1 MLSSLYFSALP
12 LTVTCCL
19 LLDLY
24 PLEEGLAQYIK
35 SRRKLGLTLT
45 GLVPLNASGI
55 LYQLEKG
62 LRNKSQSCL
71 LSSAIRLL
79 LPCTETPQHCDL
91 LLRIHSRLLS
101 LPTHYLSIMAGL
113 QHYGFPVHRTGS
125 CKGWVQTPRHRVYL
139 YSKRPC
145 LLRPVCN
152 TPRRGSD

>member
-1 MLSSLYFSALP
+1 MILRSSLSHYKLFIAKDTFSLLKDSRYVAVRELGRKTSKDLAPSLYFSALR

-45 GLVPLNASGI
+45 GLVLLNASGS

-71 LSSAIRLL
+71 FSSAVRLL
-79 LPCTETPQHCDL
+79 LPCIETHQRWDL
-91 LLRIHSRLLS
+91 LIYMHSRAFS
-101 LPTHYLSIMAGL
+101 LPAH
-113 QHYGFPVHRTGS
+113 
-125 CKGWVQTPRHRVYL
+125 
-139 YSKRPC
+139 
-145 LLRPVCN
+145 
-152 TPRRGSD
+152 

>member
-1 MLSSLYFSALP
+1 MQTLWFLLNMILRSSLSHYKLFIAKDMFSLLKDSRYICSSPWVRKKNIKSFSPQSLYFSALR

-45 GLVPLNASGI
+45 GLVLLNASGS

-71 LSSAIRLL
+71 FSSAVRLL
-79 LPCTETPQHCDL
+79 LPCIETHQRWDL
-91 LLRIHSRLLS
+91 LIHMHSRAFS
-101 LPTHYLSIMAGL
+101 LPAH
-113 QHYGFPVHRTGS
+113 
-125 CKGWVQTPRHRVYL
+125 
-139 YSKRPC
+139 
-145 LLRPVCN
+145 
-152 TPRRGSD
+152 